1 VSRNR
6 ERRNQME
13 SNPRENLTDKA
24 FNLPDLTRQAAKA
37 KVFVNDAVEDGKH
50 KVGRMF
56 KRGIIATEECI
67 EDTSYFIKR
76 HPWQSV
82 GTAVGIG
89 AVVGLLAGLQASRL
103 CGRNQ

>member
-1 VSRNR
+1 
-6 ERRNQME
+6 ME
-13 SNPRENLTDKA
+13 SIPTENVTGKA
-24 FNLPDLTRQAAKA
+24 INLPDLTEQVTKAKA
-37 KVFVNDAVEDGKH
+37 IVNDVIGDGKH
-50 KVGRMF
+50 KVERTF

-67 EDTSYFIKR
+67 EDTTYFIKR

-89 AVVGLLAGLQASRL
+89 AVVGLFAGWQASRC

>member
-1 VSRNR
+1 
-6 ERRNQME
+6 ME
-13 SNPRENLTDKA
+13 TNPKENVIDKA
-24 FNLPDLTRQAAKA
+24 INLSDLTQQVTKA
-37 KVFVNDAVEDGKH
+37 KVLVSDAIEDGKH
-50 KVGRMF
+50 KMDRTF

-67 EDTSYFIKR
+67 EDTTHFIKR

-89 AVVGLLAGLQASRL
+89 AVFGLLAGWQASRY